1 MTASTA
7 TRTFKIDGSHTSI
20 GFSIRHLMIS
30 KVRGSFAAVS
40 GTIEL
45 PETGV
50 IPVSVKAE
58 IEAGSIDTREAQRDA
73 HLKSPDFFEV
83 EKYPKLRFESTKIE
97 ATGDKTFRM
106 TGDLEIRGTK
116 RSVSFDAEASD
127 SGADPFGGG
136 ERVAYEAKTKI
147 KRSDFGLTWNSALE
161 AGGVAVGDAVEIT
174 LDLEAVG

>member
-7 TRTFKIDGSHTSI
+7 TRTFAIDASHASI
-20 GFSIRHLMIS
+20 GFSVRHLMIS
-30 KVRGSFAAVS
+30 KVRGSFASVT

-58 IEAGSIDTREAQRDA
+58 IEAGSINTREDNRDA
-73 HLKSPDFFEV
+73 HLKSADFFEV
-83 EKYPKLRFESTKIE
+83 EKYPKLTFESTKIE
-97 ATGDKTFRM
+97 ATDATHFHL

-116 RSVSFDAEASD
+116 RSVTFEAES
-127 SGADPFGGG
+127 SHRGPDPFGGG

-147 KRSDFGLTWNSALE
+147 KRSDFGLTWNKALE
-161 AGGVAVGDAVEIT
+161 AGGVAVGDDVEIT
-174 LDLEAVG
+174 LDVEAVG